1 LHFDTHRSSE
11 ITLVTL
17 VDEYEKRLLQ
27 FALRLVGDQDRA
39 KDLVQETFMAALIH
53 IWQLQNLNPYQIRS
67 WLYKVLKNKFID
79 QLRVI
84 QREQNLMQRLVDITE
99 EEPNPINNLALST
112 LLDRI
117 PEIYRKVLHKRF
129 LLEMTSEEIGKE
141 LDLPA
146 ATVRSRIHL
155 GIQWLR
161 KHQKWIE

>member
-1 LHFDTHRSSE
+1 MHFDTHRSSE